1 MKDRMHILICNT
13 VDLGTRYRRVNI
25 IAIITRYDL
34 FNVILVR
41 VITCNEIFHGMVVKI
56 TVKIKS
62 VLAVEN
68 NYK

>member
-13 VDLGTRYRRVNI
+13 VDLGPRCRTVYI